1 MPPGVESPRSLG
13 GTGSLL
19 PVVLFSDSVSVS
31 VSVSEDL
38 YSSGTATTGAASSV
52 SAETAGSAS
61 RDASAFL

>member
-1 MPPGVESPRSLG
+1 LG

-52 SAETAGSAS
+52 
-61 RDASAFL
+61 